1 MGFLLDLVFGYKGKN
16 DSVFDNARYMNA
28 REHKSLFTVKN
39 EGFSVDGTARYLRKE
54 VGYRGIV
61 LCGVVGSGKS
71 QLVITFLLLVK
82 PEASIFLLDPSKE
95 IRQRTEAHFRKHYN
109 IKILDFDNPIENG
122 SLQFNP
128 LVWVKENAHKGGID
142 DFVELLIVCNRC
154 DGASKGDFWELSS
167 KIPLKLLITCLI
179 HDNGQELAMNL
190 ESLEKLLNY
199 FDVRQEL
206 LNAYVQKWL
215 PVQYHEQYESFI
227 GGMEPKVRKS
237 IIATCKS
244 YLSMMS
250 SETMRY
256 ITNKDSLNL
265 GSIRNGDKPTI
276 VYVHISENRMAKM
289 KFLLSVLNSQ
299 LYSYLMEMPKPTD
312 RDCTV
317 ILEEFFSYRIDSFE
331 RIAVT
336 ARKRR
341 ITTILVLQDFE
352 QVHAVYGRQ
361 NGDVIISNMVT
372 KIVFGGCGL
381 KTSRFVEEHAGLT
394 TVEHEGRMIEK
405 PLLSALSVRQ
415 LPPHK
420 AVLLS
425 GSLPVKIL
433 NIRYWHQQ
441 RSLRR
446 IAGK

>member
-28 REHKSLFTVKN
+28 REEREILTRKN

-109 IKILDFDNPIENG
+109 IKILDWDNPIENG

-128 LVWVKENAHKGGID
+128 LVWVKENMHKGGVD
-142 DFVELLIVCNRC
+142 DFVELLIVCNRS
-154 DGASKGDFWELSS
+154 DGASEGSFWELSS
-167 KIPLKLLITCLI
+167 KTPLKLLITCLI
-179 HDNGQELAMNL
+179 HDNGHELKMNL
-190 ESLEKLLNY
+190 ESLEKLLNW
-199 FDVRQEL
+199 FDVQQEL

-215 PVQYHEQYESFI
+215 PSQYHEQYESFI
-227 GGMEPKVRKS
+227 GGTEAKVRKS

-244 YLSMMS
+244 YLSMMGS
-250 SETMRY
+250 DTMRY

-265 GSIRNGDKPTI
+265 GSIRKGDKPTI
-276 VYVHISENRMAKM
+276 VYVHISENRMPKM

-299 LYSYLMEMPKPTD
+299 LYSYLMEMPQPTD
-312 RDCTV
+312 RDVTV
-317 ILEEFFSYRIDSFE
+317 ILEEFASYHIDGFDK
-331 RIAVT
+331 IAVT

-341 ITTILVLQDFE
+341 ITTILVLQDLN
-352 QVHAVYGRQ
+352 QIHAVYGKH
-361 NGDVIISNMVT
+361 GDTILSNMVT
-372 KIVFGGCGL
+372 KIIFGGCGL
-381 KTSRFVEEHAGLT
+381 KTSKYVEEYAGLT
-394 TVEHEGRMIEK
+394 TVEHEGRMIER

-415 LPPHK
+415 LPPQK

-425 GSLPVKIL
+425 GSMPIKLL
-433 NIRYWHQQ
+433 TMRYWYQQ
-441 RSLRR
+441 RALRR
-446 IAGK
+446 IAGN

>member
-1 MGFLLDLVFGYKGKN
+1 MGFLIDLIFGYKGKN
-16 DSVFDNARYMNA
+16 DSVFDNARHMNA
-28 REHKSLFTVKN
+28 REEREIFTTKN
-39 EGFSVDGTARYLRKE
+39 IGFSVDGTARYLRKE

-95 IRQRTEAHFRKHYN
+95 IRQRTEPYFKQHYN
-109 IKILDFDNPIENG
+109 IKILDWDNPIENG

-128 LVWVKENAHKGGID
+128 LVWVKENMHRGGVD
-142 DFVELLIVCNRC
+142 DFVELLIVCNRTE
-154 DGASKGDFWELSS
+154 GTGKGDFWELSS
-167 KIPLKLLITCLI
+167 KTPLKLLLLSLI
-179 HDNGQELAMNL
+179 HDGGQELDMNL
-190 ESLEKLLNY
+190 ENLERILGW
-199 FDVRQEL
+199 FDVQQQR

-227 GGMEPKVRKS
+227 GGTEPKVRKS

-256 ITNKDSLNL
+256 ITNKDTLNL
-265 GSIRNGDKPTI
+265 GSIRKGEKPTI

-312 RDCTV
+312 RDCIV
-317 ILEEFFSYRIDSFE
+317 VLEEFSSYHIDSFDK
-331 RIAVT
+331 IAVT

-341 ITTILVLQDFE
+341 ITTILVLQDLN
-352 QVHAVYGRQ
+352 QIHAVYGKH
-361 NGDVIISNMVT
+361 GDTILSNMVS
-372 KIVFGGCGL
+372 KIIFGGCGL
-381 KTSRFVEEHAGLT
+381 KTSKYVEEYAGLT
-394 TVEHEGRMIEK
+394 TVEHEGRMIER

-415 LPPHK
+415 LPSNQ

-425 GSLPVKIL
+425 GSMPIKIL
-433 NIRYWHQQ
+433 KMRYWYEQ
-441 RSLRR
+441 RALKR